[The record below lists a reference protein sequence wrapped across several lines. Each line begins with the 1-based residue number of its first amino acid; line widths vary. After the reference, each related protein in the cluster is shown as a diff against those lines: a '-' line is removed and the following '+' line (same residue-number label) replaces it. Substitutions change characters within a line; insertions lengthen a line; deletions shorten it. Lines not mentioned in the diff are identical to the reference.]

1 VETLILIP
9 GLLCNRELWSSQILA
24 LADCAEI
31 VVPEITSQTTISE
44 IACDILDQAPAH
56 FSLVGFS
63 LGSQVAL
70 EIMQVARERID
81 RLALLSATHG
91 GVLPPVEAAIRKA
104 IVLIEQ
110 GGFAEYLEAA
120 YPTYVT
126 PAHAQE
132 QALKQRFMDMAN
144 AVGPEAGVRQM
155 KALLALDAPF
165 QNLNRISCPTIVV
178 GGSEDQRTTPAAH
191 AALAREIPCSL
202 LVMIAEAAHFTPFE
216 QPAQVTQAFEQ
227 WISRS

>member
-1 VETLILIP
+1 METLILIP
-9 GLLCNRELWSSQILA
+9 GLLCNRELWRSQILA

-44 IACDILDQAPAH
+44 MACDILDQAPAH
-56 FSLVGFS
+56 FSLAGFS

-70 EIMQVARERID
+70 GIMQVAPERVG
-81 RLALLSATHG
+81 RLALFSATHG
-91 GVLPPVEAAIRKA
+91 GVLPHVEAAIRKA

-126 PAHAQE
+126 PAHVQD
-132 QALKQRFMDMAN
+132 QVLKQRFMDMAN
-144 AVGPEAGVRQM
+144 AVGPEPGVRQM

-165 QNLNRISCPTIVV
+165 PNLNRISCPTIVA
-178 GGSEDQRTTPAAH
+178 GGSEDHRTTPAAH

-202 LVMIAEAAHFTPFE
+202 LVMITEAAHFTPFE
-216 QPAQVTQAFEQ
+216 QPAQVTGALQQ
-227 WISRS
+227 WIRRS

>member
-1 VETLILIP
+1 METLVLIP
-9 GLLCNRELWSSQILA
+9 GLLCNRELWSGQILA
-24 LADCAEI
+24 LTGRVEI
-31 VVPEITSQTTISE
+31 MVPEITSQTTISE
-44 IACDILDQAPAH
+44 MACDILDQAPAH
-56 FSLVGFS
+56 FSLASFS

-70 EIMQVARERID
+70 AIMQVGPERID

-110 GGFAEYLEAA
+110 GGFAEYLDAA

-132 QALKQRFMDMAN
+132 QALKQRFMEMAN
-144 AVGPEAGVRQM
+144 AVGPEPGVRQM
-155 KALLALDAPF
+155 KALLALHAPF
-165 QNLNRISCPTIVV
+165 PNLNRISCPTIVV

-191 AALAREIPCSL
+191 AALAREIPCSS
-202 LVMIAEAAHFTPFE
+202 LVMITGAAHFTPFE
-216 QPAQVTQAFEQ
+216 QPAQVTEVLQQ
-227 WISRS
+227 WIGGR